1 MDGRRTTELPFLGLR
16 GGKPE
21 RKYYWR
27 RRAMWQTVVGDG
39 EGRLPCARSKHAVCL
54 LNTSIY
60 VLGGRNGNLPLRDFW
75 RLDLDS
81 GQWEELR
88 GEGSRPLNLQEHTMV
103 GWQERLYVFGGEV
116 GFSSGAQTPLW
127 CYDTKTDIWT
137 KLSTPAGAAGSRG
150 QRPTMT
156 AAQRSPKGLRG
167 HSAVVHG
174 DSMYLYGGYRDLKGS
189 TAELWRY
196 DFETGAWQ
204 ELRTGAGPTEGRH
217 DHSAVV
223 HDSAMWVYG
232 GMTDLTER
240 SDLWRLDLATE
251 TWERVPTTE
260 PQPAPRSQSAAV
272 AVSALLLPA
281 ERRRLQ
287 RPLSRTAPGGTTH
300 PTESGRPVVPVVHAD
315 VLYAKRRV
323 QVRPAETVDE
333 AGEERVGENEERA
346 RLTQSGSGRP
356 GAGGAWPR
364 VHASGSQLLW
374 RISQVNLAV
383 RQQPGYSA
391 LSNGSTDSVEMQPL
405 GQSAAGAGQ
414 GDMTKSFSTYAMPPV
429 DTTSDCGGFPRDHVS
444 FPDLLGDAVSPAGHG
459 ESRVIRHPG
468 QCPPM
473 PTGNRSP
480 RLTTRGCSGVS
491 SRSGL
496 STSSAARL
504 ICTTHGA
511 DDVTSDYSSIEHC
524 DITGYDNPNYVGYRA
539 AARRA
544 HDELE
549 MAPLSRS
556 RDSGISERRR
566 SPSSSPVLDEC
577 DQTLMPYYPVYM
589 YTLGGQESSS
599 ITRFKRPLSV
609 WRFQL
614 A

>member
-1 MDGRRTTELPFLGLR
+1 
-16 GGKPE
+16 
-21 RKYYWR
+21 
-27 RRAMWQTVVGDG
+27 
-39 EGRLPCARSKHAVCL
+39 
-54 LNTSIY
+54 
-60 VLGGRNGNLPLRDFW
+60 
-75 RLDLDS
+75 
-81 GQWEELR
+81 
-88 GEGSRPLNLQEHTMV
+88 
-103 GWQERLYVFGGEV
+103 
-116 GFSSGAQTPLW
+116 
-127 CYDTKTDIWT
+127 
-137 KLSTPAGAAGSRG
+137 
-150 QRPTMT
+150 
-156 AAQRSPKGLRG
+156 
-167 HSAVVHG
+167 
-174 DSMYLYGGYRDLKGS
+174 
-189 TAELWRY
+189 
-196 DFETGAWQ
+196 TGAWQ

-240 SDLWRLDLATE
+240 SDLWRLDLDSLLWTPVRWRGQPPGPRHGHVACRLLAWMVLYGGQSRGQSTSEVWRLHFATE